1 MAVMDLT
8 AVLDRAARRIAAQEF
23 NYAVDDAIATVVAA
37 KAAAA
42 DAAAP
47 FAEAEAKARGI
58 IAEAIAATG
67 RDKWDCPSGR
77 AYVPAPGVTVSY
89 DAKALDALC
98 KSSPELAAM
107 LSPHRAERERPG
119 SLTVKGA

>member
-1 MAVMDLT
+1 MRTENLAN
-8 AVLDRAARRIAAQEF
+8 ALDAARALLNTAL
-23 NYAVDDAIATVVAA
+23 YDDAVNGAIATVVAA

-42 DAAAP
+42 EAAAP
-47 FAEAEAKARGI
+47 FAEAEAEARGI

-89 DAKALDALC
+89 DAKALDAIC
-98 KSSPELAAM
+98 KSSPELAAI
-107 LSPHRAERERPG
+107 LAPHRTERERPG